1 MTYCLRS
8 YPESVSD
15 TTSRELAESLD
26 IPLVAANLLCQRGF
40 STSDQ
45 ALLYLAPKLKELPSP
60 FLLKGMDKAVALI
73 LEAMEKGWPIV
84 VYGDYD
90 VDGICST
97 AILVDFLT
105 LLQLDVRWHI
115 PNRLTEGYGLSCETV
130 RTLGKGFDTEALLIT
145 VDNGISAVS
154 EVAEA
159 KSSGFHVLITDHH
172 EPPEIIPDADALINP
187 KQKECEFP
195 FKELSGTGVAFF
207 LLIALRSTLH
217 KKGYWQNG
225 SLPNLKDYLDLV
237 AMGTVADVMS
247 LVGINRILVRAG
259 TEVLTER
266 QRPGIWALC
275 EQIGLR
281 EGDVTAEDISFR
293 IGPRINAAGR
303 MGSPET
309 AAKLLMCKDLE
320 QSISF
325 ARDLEQKNKKRRKT
339 EDEILPQAIKQCEE
353 QVKAK
358 ATALVVYQEDW
369 HPGVIGI
376 VASRL
381 CEKFRL
387 PAIALTND
395 SNNCDCIKGS
405 GRTVGEINIFDAV
418 KGCRSCLER
427 FGGHPKA
434 IGLTLQRDLLEDFR
448 EKFSKQVN
456 AQNYDTLNSRE
467 LVIDH
472 CIENNEIVNQEF
484 ISLLR
489 QFEPFGEDNP
499 DPVFLI
505 KNQRL
510 LQVALVKGEHMKFSL
525 QLNGSTFR
533 GIGFGMGKYLPMTQ
547 EKIDL
552 AFRFKHSVFRGEK
565 RVELMAVAINP
576 TC

>member
-8 YPESVSD
+8 YPESVSS
-15 TTSRELAESLD
+15 TTSRELAASLN
-26 IPLVAANLLCQRGF
+26 IPLVAADLLCQRGL

-60 FLLKGMDKAVALI
+60 FLLRGMDKAVELI
-73 LEAMEKGWPIV
+73 LKAMEKDWPVV

-97 AILVDFLT
+97 VLLVDFLT
-105 LLQLDVRWHI
+105 LLHLDVRWHI
-115 PNRLTEGYGLSCETV
+115 PNRLTEGYGLSRETV
-130 RTLGKGFDTEALLIT
+130 RTLGKQFDSEALLIT

-159 KSSGFHVLITDHH
+159 KLSGFHVLVTDHH

-187 KQKECEFP
+187 KQKGCEFP

-207 LLIALRSTLH
+207 LLIALRSTLY
-217 KKGYWQNG
+217 KKGYWQSG

-237 AMGTVADVMS
+237 AMGTVADVMP
-247 LVGINRILVRAG
+247 LVGTNRILVRAG
-259 TEVLTER
+259 TEVLTKR
-266 QRPGIWALC
+266 QRPGIRALC

-281 EGDVTAEDISFR
+281 EGDITAEDISFR

-309 AAKLLMCKDLE
+309 AAKLLMCKDIE
-320 QSISF
+320 QSISL
-325 ARDLEQKNKKRRKT
+325 ARDLEQKNKQRRKT

-353 QVKAK
+353 QVKEK
-358 ATALVVYQEDW
+358 ATALVVFQEDW
-369 HPGVIGI
+369 HPGVTGI

-381 CEKFRL
+381 CEKFQL
-387 PAIALTND
+387 PAIVLTND

-405 GRTVGEINIFDAV
+405 GRTVGEINLFNAV
-418 KGCRSCLER
+418 NGCRAQLKR
-427 FGGHPKA
+427 FGGHSKA
-434 IGLTLQRDLLEDFR
+434 IGLTLQRDVLRVFR
-448 EKFSKQVN
+448 EEFSKQVN
-456 AQNYDTLNSRE
+456 AQNHDTLDGQE

-510 LQVALVKGEHMKFSL
+510 TRVVLIKGEHLKFSL
-525 QLNGSTFR
+525 QLNGRTFR
-533 GIGFGMGKYLPMTQ
+533 GIGFGMGKCLPMTQ

-565 RVELMAVAINP
+565 RIELMAVAVNS
-576 TC
+576 TY

>member
-1 MTYCLRS
+1 MTYCFRA

-15 TTSRELAESLD
+15 TNSRELAKSLN
-26 IPLVAANLLCQRGF
+26 IPLVAANLLCQRGL
-40 STSDQ
+40 STSEQ

-60 FLLKGMDKAVALI
+60 FLLKDMDRGVELI
-73 LEAMEKGWPIV
+73 LKAMEKEWPVV

-90 VDGICST
+90 VDGICAT
-97 AILVDFLT
+97 ALLVDFLT
-105 LLQLDVRWHI
+105 LLQLDIHWHI

-130 RTLGKGFDTEALLIT
+130 RTLGKRFNSEALLIT
-145 VDNGISAVS
+145 VDNGITAVD

-159 KSSGFHVLITDHH
+159 KLSGFHVLITDHH

-187 KQKECEFP
+187 KQKKCTFP
-195 FKELSGTGVAFF
+195 FKELSGAGVAFF
-207 LLIALRSTLH
+207 LLIALRSTLE

-225 SLPNLKDYLDLV
+225 SLPNLKDYMDLV

-266 QRPGIWALC
+266 RRPGVWALC
-275 EQIGLR
+275 DQIGLK
-281 EGDVTAEDISFR
+281 EGDITAEDISFR
-293 IGPRINAAGR
+293 LGPRINAAGR

-309 AAKLLMCKDLE
+309 AAQLLMCKDLE
-320 QSISF
+320 QSIIL
-325 ARDLEQKNKKRRKT
+325 ARDLEQKNRIRRKT
-339 EDEILPQAIKQCEE
+339 ENEILPQAIAQCEE
-353 QVKAK
+353 QVKK
-358 ATALVVYQEDW
+358 KVTALVVFREDW

-381 CEKFRL
+381 CEKFQL
-387 PAIALTND
+387 PVIALTSDPNN
-395 SNNCDCIKGS
+395 SNCIKGS
-405 GRTVGEINIFDAV
+405 GRTIDGINLFEAV
-418 KGCRSCLER
+418 NGCKSCLEK

-434 IGLTLQRDLLEDFR
+434 VGLTLQRDVLQDFR
-448 EKFSKQVN
+448 EKFSEQVN
-456 AQNYDTLNSRE
+456 AQHNDTTKSKD

-472 CIENNEIVNQEF
+472 CIENKEIINQEF

-505 KNQRL
+505 KNQQL
-510 LQVALVKGEHMKFSL
+510 LQVALVKGEHLKFSL
-525 QLNGSTFR
+525 QLNGRTFR

-547 EKIDL
+547 DKIDL
-552 AFRFKHSVFRGEK
+552 AFRLRHSMFRGEK
-565 RVELMAVAINP
+565 RVELMAVAVNP
-576 TC
+576 TS